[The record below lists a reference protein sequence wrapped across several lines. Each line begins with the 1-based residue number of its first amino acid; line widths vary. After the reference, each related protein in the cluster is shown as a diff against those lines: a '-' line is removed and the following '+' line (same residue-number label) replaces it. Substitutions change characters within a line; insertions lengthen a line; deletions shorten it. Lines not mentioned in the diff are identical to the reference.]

1 VHPVEVSSVEWQPP
15 EAPARATR
23 LPILWVAAP
32 LVLLFDLANVLALNR
47 WWHPLGA
54 GEIILSLFL
63 TGPILG
69 IVLILA
75 PAAILA
81 NWVPSRFWIVVA
93 EVLIALVI
101 VAVLIVTSTGEH
113 STAGIAFIYI
123 PFVGSAIAAAVAG
136 LSRAFARP
144 RT

>member
-1 VHPVEVSSVEWQPP
+1 
-15 EAPARATR
+15 
-23 LPILWVAAP
+23 LWVAAP

-54 GEIILSLFL
+54 GEIVLSLFL

-101 VAVLIVTSTGEH
+101 VAVLIVASTDEH

>member
-1 VHPVEVSSVEWQPP
+1 M
-15 EAPARATR
+15 
-23 LPILWVAAP
+23 LWVAAP
-32 LVLLFDLANVLALNR
+32 LVLLFDLTNVLGLNR

-54 GEIILSLFL
+54 GEIVLSLL
-63 TGPILG
+63 VTGPILG
-69 IVLILA
+69 TVLLLA

-93 EVLIALVI
+93 EVLIAPVI
-101 VAVLIVTSTGEH
+101 VAVLIVASTDDH

-123 PFVGSAIAAAVAG
+123 PFVGSAIAAAIAG
-136 LSRAFARP
+136 WSRFLARP